1 MSRFFLP
8 TVLGVSDLS
17 FFSSGSN
24 LSGFMCTAYVIEVEK
39 TKQYIG
45 GLSLASTGVFGHFI

>member
-1 MSRFFLP
+1 MSQFFLP

-24 LSGFMCTAYVIEVEK
+24 FSGFMCTAYVIEVEK

>member
-1 MSRFFLP
+1 MCRFFLP

-17 FFSSGSN
+17 LFSSGSN
-24 LSGFMCTAYVIEVEK
+24 FSGFMCTAYVIDVEK

-45 GLSLASTGVFGHFI
+45 GLSLASTRVFGDFI